1 MDFILSDA
9 QNALKDLAQDF
20 ADNELK
26 PFAAH
31 WDETK
36 TFPIETFKKAASL
49 GFAGIYV
56 KEDVGG
62 SGLGRIEAALLFES
76 LSSACVSSAAYL
88 SIHNMVAGLIDQ
100 FGTEEQRLRFLPKL
114 TNMEYFSSYCL
125 TEPNAGSDAASLQT
139 KAVLKGD
146 HYIVNGNKAF
156 ISGAG
161 VSDLYLVMV
170 RSNGPG
176 AKGISCLLIEKNTPG
191 LTFGKPEK
199 KLGWNSQPTAI
210 VQFNECKIPIENR
223 LGKEGEGFKIAMKAL
238 DGGRINIAACSL
250 GGAQTCLNA
259 AKDYIQSRSQ
269 FGRKLSEFQ
278 ALQFKIADMATEL
291 SAAQLMVY
299 RAAHSLDNNH
309 PDTTLHCAMAKRFA
323 TDIGFD
329 IVNQALQL
337 HGGYGYLKD
346 YPIERFFRDL
356 RVHQI
361 LEGTNEIMRV
371 IIAKKLLKN

>member
-26 PFAAH
+26 PYAAH

-56 KEDVGG
+56 KDDVGG

-100 FGTEEQRLRFLPKL
+100 FGTQEQRKHFLPKL
-114 TNMEYFSSYCL
+114 TSMEHFSSYCL

-139 KAVLKGD
+139 KAILHND
-146 HYIVNGNKAF
+146 HYIVNGSKAF

-161 VSDLYLVMV
+161 TSDLYLVMV

-176 AKGISCLLIEKNTPG
+176 AKGISCLLINKNTPG
-191 LTFGKPEK
+191 ISFGKPEK

-210 VQFNECKIPIENR
+210 VQFQDCKIPIENR

-250 GGAQTCLNA
+250 GGAQTCLDA

-299 RAAHSLDNNH
+299 RAANALDTNH

-323 TDIGFD
+323 TDIGFN
-329 IVNQALQL
+329 IVNQSLQL

-371 IIAKKLLKN
+371 IIAKRLLEN